1 VFVAS
6 LLALGVLAGCTPP
19 TGGDSPG
26 RPGTAIELRVAA
38 AASLRTAI
46 VALRDAYTASHPGT
60 TITIATD
67 SSAALRTQVE
77 QGAPFDVFLSADVA
91 NPQALADE
99 HLAAGDPIP
108 FASNSV
114 ALVVPA
120 DNPAAIATPADLAR
134 PGIRLV
140 AAGARVPITT
150 YADQVIANLGLVAGY
165 PPGYVAALDANTVSR
180 EDNVAAVLAKI
191 ELGEGDAGFV
201 YATDAAGSTTVLTIE
216 LPAGADVLARY
227 AGVVI
232 ANGRVDAAAD
242 FLGWVAGSAGQ
253 AILRPLG
260 FLAP

>member
-1 VFVAS
+1 VV
-6 LLALGVLAGCTPP
+6 
-19 TGGDSPG
+19 
-26 RPGTAIELRVAA
+26 
-38 AASLRTAI
+38 
-46 VALRDAYTASHPGT
+46 
-60 TITIATD
+60 
-67 SSAALRTQVE
+67 
-77 QGAPFDVFLSADVA
+77 
-91 NPQALADE
+91 
-99 HLAAGDPIP
+99 
-108 FASNSV
+108 
-114 ALVVPA
+114 LVVPA

-232 ANGRVDAAAD
+232 ANGHEEAAAA
-242 FLGWVAGSAGQ
+242 FLDWVAGPAGQ